1 MGKEIGCS
9 FKYNRSKISTPTLKK
24 PVLSSSADHK
34 LYTSNL
40 TRTIISSQLENEDSN
55 AIQNKP
61 DTSNTDDM
69 HSCVTPRKKATVSR
83 PHLHPLVWHHSTKKV
98 SIAPFE
104 LQKTT
109 KLPPVGEEYLCF
121 QVNSKSHHAIAT
133 SGNSENPYVKLMST
147 RLVHRELGFIYRYDR
162 SDLTYVY
169 S

>member
-1 MGKEIGCS
+1 MCNTPKKS
-9 FKYNRSKISTPTLKK
+9 YSVQTTSTP
-24 PVLSSSADHK
+24 PC
-34 LYTSNL
+34 L
-40 TRTIISSQLENEDSN
+40 TPFN
-55 AIQNKP
+55 NKVP
-61 DTSNTDDM
+61 
-69 HSCVTPRKKATVSR
+69 
-83 PHLHPLVWHHSTKKV
+83 
-98 SIAPFE
+98 IAPFE